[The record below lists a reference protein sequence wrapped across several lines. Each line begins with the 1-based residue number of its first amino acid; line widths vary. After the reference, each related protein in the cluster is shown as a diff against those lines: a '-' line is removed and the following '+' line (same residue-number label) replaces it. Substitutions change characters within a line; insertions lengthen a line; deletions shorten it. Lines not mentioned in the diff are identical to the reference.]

1 MRFFLTKFYV
11 HNSYNCRNKEC
22 VCVKVNFDLINK
34 KQNTNK
40 NVNFEGYKPV
50 KDSCGNRIYEFNYP
64 YDSNKYDCYLEVCK
78 VGIDKNNNDYHIIE
92 GLKSLESK
100 DGFYKLRPTGNRID
114 LEVAFGLRKG
124 QDFAYHYALVPK
136 GTDRNDE
143 NGPKPIY
150 KIDAGDHIDLTGKR
164 GRHEV
169 YNIVS
174 VDGPMTCNGGS
185 MKLLMP
191 DFYNPM
197 WTYDNDGKIVKNPKY
212 KSLRHVSKTFSNKLG
227 GNLAGIE
234 KDVKSGKFNGYSRII
249 STPIFTDDDLA
260 SHAYWNKNCMQMAQ
274 SLGNLNNYVSLQKE
288 MFKKGINFV
297 SDGAYV
303 NEGLEGVHFT
313 HVLKWGEQ
321 SPYFNWFKAHNI
333 KNNPLSLGVF
343 SQNNHFTSHKLVN
356 SKYIYT
362 QDVKTGKINKSRNKD
377 YDDKK
382 PTYIQIFDDRL
393 VSDKFKNDNT
403 RLIKAYD
410 ILNTKSHL
418 DINTHNDTIMPY
430 AFEINSETYDKNIEI
445 LNQYNSNARNQVP
458 EYIDEAFDFAV
469 DTLISK
475 NKAPE
480 KNKIIK
486 DSIKKATAE
495 IEQQNPDAKYQLK
508 VDLIMNKAV
517 NDYGLE
523 LSDNAKTK
531 LTDMMKKLK
540 NTIRLDSYMGT
551 RFVSKFEN
559 FELEEKFESEFDT
572 WDANTD
578 IAKLNYLYSKADTM
592 RIKLNYE
599 LEDQQ
604 NEMDDVKRKNFEVQD
619 YAIESSR
626 YWTGKTSDI
635 LNLYVAQ
642 QLTGIDPKNPQ
653 KAYLKIL
660 DNIDKGS
667 FPEKLKP
674 EINKAI
680 IRNVLTNEYQLDG
693 ANSDMEYKKYLLA
706 GLMSLPLDSIEFG
719 DNLVSVLASPYITKR
734 ATTENTLGATRYDMY
749 VQKNPHLR
757 PEYEA
762 TYRKMDKI
770 YEKEISDFAKEIID
784 NLNAKLPP
792 DVQLYKGYNTTTYG
806 KYVIPH
812 ISETITK
819 YAIVKALAPN
829 VAVNVNPKTG
839 EIIYDYTAL
848 KNTSL
853 QSIGITIASSP
864 EDEAKQVLDKLK
876 SGLKKISTTD
886 KKVLIDALASS
897 LKGTNENSF
906 KLAEMITDRLNAGL
920 DWRIDA
926 TKDIGDI
933 NGVRGGDEK
942 IEDIWNDVTVFWKNF
957 ADAVYSQ
964 NRNSYIVAEIT
975 DEGTLHSKGH
985 GVNSSKYKS
994 PTDMIKKFLRETNM
1008 TSTANYSFY
1017 FSSILNLFGEHFDPN
1032 DKKGS
1037 DGFNPDLSHRMNDKS
1052 GEFFHFM
1059 PYTGILNSYNF
1070 IGNHD
1075 KPRALHG
1082 LIIDTKWY
1090 TTDLRDTSNTY
1101 YREKAYRILNHNYLD
1116 PILKREPNEKDDD
1129 YNGRLKAFSNA
1140 QEFEN
1145 ASGKALAMAESL
1157 QKGFEKAIQKK
1168 YPYNSKP
1175 DINRKVTDAIY
1186 KSLADLAN
1194 GSYKGETFSSEGFGV
1209 KPLELAID
1217 IVIEQ
1222 AKSEHHLN
1230 ISQSE
1235 IDDIKTGTL
1244 RAILQPALKKLQ
1256 AMTEVLSVMPGMPT
1270 LYAGD
1275 DIGAT
1280 GYESE
1285 TKNIYLQN
1293 RGYIHNEWLD
1303 KSNTNFN
1310 FIQEHYNKMNK
1321 YMTMRNRPE
1330 LHALNDGAP
1339 FLLDFQ
1345 QGTVNGNRTIDLS
1358 GILRHGTDNSIV
1370 ISLINTTG
1378 INHTFNGEY
1387 KPETIVLDSIKI
1399 RSDND
1404 INSLTLSKG
1413 LTPGTIFYNAE
1424 NKNDK
1429 YIVREFNGSTF
1440 LKHIG
1445 ATTDEPVIVNGT
1457 TLTLYSEAPKRKIVY
1472 DKKYYFGPKASDNS
1486 ILDLAGENL
1495 SLVSRA

>member
-1 MRFFLTKFYV
+1 M
-11 HNSYNCRNKEC
+11 
-22 VCVKVNFDLINK
+22 KVNLDLINK
-34 KQNTNK
+34 KQNTN
-40 NVNFEGYKPV
+40 NNISFEGYKPV
-50 KDSCGNRIYEFNYP
+50 KNSYGERIYEFNYP
-64 YDSNKYDCYLEVCK
+64 YDSEKFDCYLEVCK
-78 VGIDKNNNDYHIIE
+78 VGTDKNNNYYVIE
-92 GLKSLESK
+92 GLKNLNSE
-100 DGFYKLRPTGNRID
+100 DGFLKLNPSRNRID
-114 LEVAFGLRKG
+114 MGLTFDLKDG

-136 GTDRNDE
+136 GTDRTKSNS
-143 NGPKPIY
+143 PTPIY
-150 KIDAGDHIDLTGKR
+150 KIDAGDFIDSTQTKGK
-164 GRHEV
+164 HEI
-169 YNIVS
+169 YNIVT
-174 VDGPMTCNGGS
+174 VNGPMTYSGGA

-197 WTYDNDGKIVKNPKY
+197 WTYDNNGKIVENPKY
-212 KSLRHVSKTFSNKLG
+212 KNLRHVSKTFSNKLG

-234 KDVKSGKFNGYSRII
+234 KDVKDGKFNGYSRII
-249 STPIFTDDDLA
+249 STPIFTDDNLS
-260 SHAYWNKNCMQMAQ
+260 SHAYWNKNCMQMVQ
-274 SLGNLNNYVSLQKE
+274 SLGNINNYASLQKE

-333 KNNPLSLGVF
+333 KNTPLSLGVF
-343 SQNNHFTSHKLVN
+343 SQNNDFISHKLVN
-356 SKYIYT
+356 PKYIYT
-362 QDVKTGKINKSRNKD
+362 QDVKTGKIKTSTNKD
-377 YDDKK
+377 YDKNK

-393 VSDKFKNDNT
+393 VSDKFKNDNK

-430 AFEINSETYDKNIEI
+430 AFEINPETYNKNIER
-445 LNQYNSNARNQVP
+445 LNEYNSYAKNQTP
-458 EYIDEAFDFAV
+458 EYIDIAFDFAI
-469 DTLISK
+469 DTIISK
-475 NKAPE
+475 NKTPE
-480 KNKIIK
+480 KNEEIK
-486 DSIKKATAE
+486 EKIKKAVVD
-495 IEQQNPDAKYQLK
+495 IEQNNFDTKYQDK
-508 VDLIMNKAV
+508 VDLIINKAV
-517 NDYGLE
+517 NDFELE
-523 LSDNAKTK
+523 LSNDEKTK
-531 LTDMMKKLK
+531 LTDLMKKLK
-540 NTIRLDSYMGT
+540 NTVRLDSYMGT

-578 IAKLNYLYSKADTM
+578 IAKLSYLYSKADTE

-599 LEDQQ
+599 LEDQKA
-604 NEMDDVKRKNFEVQD
+604 EMEEVKRKNYEVQD
-619 YAIESSR
+619 YAIESGR

-660 DNIDKGS
+660 DNINKGN

-674 EINKAI
+674 EINRTI
-680 IRNVLTNEYQLDG
+680 IKNVLTNEYELQG
-693 ANSDMEYKKYLLA
+693 AKSDMEYKNYLLA
-706 GLMSLPLDSIEFG
+706 GLMNLPLDSIEFG
-719 DNLVSVLASPYITKR
+719 DNLISVLASPYITKR
-734 ATTENTLGATRYDMY
+734 ATTDKTLGASRYDMY
-749 VQKNPHLR
+749 VQKNPHLTS
-757 PEYEA
+757 EYEA
-762 TYRKMDKI
+762 TYQKMDKI

-806 KYVIPH
+806 KYVIPQ
-812 ISETITK
+812 ISETIAK
-819 YAIVKALAPN
+819 YAIVKALSPKTAIN
-829 VAVNVNPKTG
+829 IDKKTG
-839 EIIYDYTAL
+839 EITYDYKAL

-853 QSIGITIASSP
+853 QSIGVTIASSP
-864 EDEAKQVLDKLK
+864 QDEAKQVLDKLQT
-876 SGLKKISTTD
+876 GLKKISTAD
-886 KKVLIDALASS
+886 KKALIDALGNT

-933 NGVRGGDEK
+933 NGVRDGVEK
-942 IEDIWNDVTVFWKNF
+942 IEDVWNDVTVFWKNF

-1032 DKKGS
+1032 DKQGS
-1037 DGFNPDLSHRMNDKS
+1037 NGFNPDLSHRMNDKS
-1052 GEFFHFM
+1052 GQFFNFM
-1059 PYTGILNSYNF
+1059 PYEGILNSYNF
-1070 IGNHD
+1070 VGNHD

-1090 TTDLRDTSNTY
+1090 TTDLNDTANVY
-1101 YREKAYRILNHNYLD
+1101 FREKAFRILNHNYLD
-1116 PILKREPNEKDDD
+1116 PILIRNPGENDYDYDKRTNTF
-1129 YNGRLKAFSNA
+1129 LKAQKFDR
-1140 QEFEN
+1140 
-1145 ASGKALAMAESL
+1145 ASGKALAMAETL
-1157 QKGFEKAIQKK
+1157 QKGFEKAIQNK

-1175 DINRKVTDAIY
+1175 DINKKVTDAVY
-1186 KSLADLAN
+1186 KSLGDLAN
-1194 GSYKGETFSSEGFGV
+1194 GSYKGKNFSSEGFGV
-1209 KPLELAID
+1209 KPVELAID

-1222 AKSEHHLN
+1222 AKSEHNLN
-1230 ISQSE
+1230 ISQAE
-1235 IDDIKTGTL
+1235 IDDIKNRTL
-1244 RAILQPALKKLQ
+1244 QAVLQPALKKLR

-1293 RGYIHNEWLD
+1293 RGYLHNEWLD
-1303 KSNTNFN
+1303 KKNTDFK
-1310 FIQEHYNKMNK
+1310 FIQEHYDDMNK

-1345 QGTVNGNRTIDLS
+1345 KGRVNGDNNSIIDLG
-1358 GILRHGTDNSIV
+1358 GILRQGTDNSMV

-1378 INHTFNGEY
+1378 INHAFNGEY
-1387 KPETIVLDSIKI
+1387 TPQSVVLDSINI
-1399 RSDND
+1399 RCDGD
-1404 INSLTLSKG
+1404 TNSHTLSKG
-1413 LTPGTIFYNAE
+1413 LKPGTIFYNAN
-1424 NKNDK
+1424 NKTDK
-1429 YIVREFNGSTF
+1429 YIVREFNGNTF
-1440 LKHIG
+1440 IKRIG
-1445 ATTDEPVIVNGT
+1445 ADGDAPVVVDGT
-1457 TLTLYSEAPKRKIVY
+1457 TLTLYSEGSKIRTIYNKQFKFRTRPSENQEKNNV
-1472 DKKYYFGPKASDNS
+1472 
-1486 ILDLAGENL
+1486 GENL
-1495 SLVSRA
+1495 SLVSKA